1 MFSLIV
7 NHFLPHIPEWVWPFA
22 AGGSITIFFLSGI
35 LSHFP
40 EIKPYAIFL
49 KPVALI
55 CFSVSLFFYGG
66 SGVVQIYQAQLKE
79 AQQKAAEAEK
89 LSDAANLQLK
99 TVLDSQEHLVQG
111 RAYGIK
117 KDIEANRVVINR
129 DCTLSDSA
137 RLFYNRASQNEV
149 AYGAT
154 GTVRVSPAANATSG
168 R

>member
-7 NHFLPHIPEWVWPFA
+7 NHFLPVVPVWVWPFA
-22 AGGSITIFFLSGI
+22 AGASITIFFLAGI

-40 EIKPYAIFL
+40 EIKPYALFL

-66 SGVVQIYQAQLKE
+66 SGVVAIYQLQLKE
-79 AQQKAAEAEK
+79 AQQRADDAAK
-89 LSDAANLQLK
+89 LVDAANLQLK
-99 TVLDSQEHLVQG
+99 TVLDSQNHLVQG

-129 DCTLSDSA
+129 ECTLTDAA

-149 AYGAT
+149 AYSAT
-154 GTVRVSPAANATSG
+154 GTVRVSPATNTTTG